1 MYIQSGELVTIL
13 KVRIKNKFLRSLR
26 FRMLAVI
33 LIVGMLPVMFM
44 KYALLQSYSD
54 ELVEQ
59 KIERIQSQSVIIRDN
74 LIKEGYDK
82 NNISD
87 SISNELSQFSSMYD
101 GRVILINQDYKI
113 VKDTYV
119 MDEGKISISEN
130 VIKCFNGQNISTY
143 NSDNNYIELT
153 LAIKNSDNK
162 DIDSVML
169 ITISTLDVKENIAV
183 VTRKAVII
191 EIVMYLVIALVALY
205 YSYFA
210 IKPFKKFE
218 TKVEGMSAGF
228 LDEKLDATGYTET
241 EQLAEAFNHMLE
253 RMKKLDDSRQE
264 FVSNVSHE
272 LKTPITSIKVLAD
285 SLLLQEEA
293 PAELYREFLSDIVDE
308 IDRENKIITDLLD
321 LVKLDKTNAEL
332 HVTEININEMVE
344 LILKRLRPIA
354 AKRNIELVLESF
366 RPIIAEI
373 DEVKLT
379 IAISNLVENAIK
391 YNVTDGWVRVSL
403 NADHKYFY
411 IKVADSGI
419 GIPEDCAEHVFE
431 RFYRVDKTRSRETGG
446 TGLGL
451 AITKNAIAMHRGI
464 IKIYSKE
471 GEGTTF
477 TVRIPLNHIA

>member
-210 IKPFKKFE
+210 IKPFKKLF
-218 TKVEGMSAGF
+218 S
-228 LDEKLDATGYTET
+228 
-241 EQLAEAFNHMLE
+241 
-253 RMKKLDDSRQE
+253 
-264 FVSNVSHE
+264 
-272 LKTPITSIKVLAD
+272 P
-285 SLLLQEEA
+285 
-293 PAELYREFLSDIVDE
+293 
-308 IDRENKIITDLLD
+308 
-321 LVKLDKTNAEL
+321 
-332 HVTEININEMVE
+332 
-344 LILKRLRPIA
+344 
-354 AKRNIELVLESF
+354 
-366 RPIIAEI
+366 
-373 DEVKLT
+373 
-379 IAISNLVENAIK
+379 
-391 YNVTDGWVRVSL
+391 
-403 NADHKYFY
+403 
-411 IKVADSGI
+411 
-419 GIPEDCAEHVFE
+419 
-431 RFYRVDKTRSRETGG
+431 
-446 TGLGL
+446 
-451 AITKNAIAMHRGI
+451 
-464 IKIYSKE
+464 
-471 GEGTTF
+471 
-477 TVRIPLNHIA
+477 